1 MQLNNVKSTH
11 HNHHYGYAIRNFAI
25 EYLSQKQCYK
35 MSTHSDSNQ
44 YDIVSIDK

>member
-25 EYLSQKQCYK
+25 EYLSQKTMLQNEYAL
-35 MSTHSDSNQ
+35 
-44 YDIVSIDK
+44 